1 MAEKET
7 ASLWD
12 NGTKRIGGEYDD
24 GWRESGAHPSSHE
37 AIRSKGKSREIRIDL
52 GHEEISEI
60 ALP

>member
-12 NGTKRIGGEYDD
+12 DGAKRIGGEYND
-24 GWRESGAHPSSHE
+24 GWRESGAHPSSDE
-37 AIRSKGKSREIRIDL
+37 AIRSKRESREIRINL